1 MRRILAGAIT
11 AACIS
16 SAAGPNAA
24 AAHATAAEGAAEA
37 ASAQTGAMSGD
48 ARGRSKRPPMAGASR
63 VCERQMAQAAAKH
76 GVPLGMLYAVG
87 LTESGNRGSLQP
99 YAMNIGGKAY
109 FGATAADVVQR
120 LTQAQQE
127 GVRLVDLGCMQINH
141 HYHRAKFA
149 SLEAM
154 IDPAQNVEYATRF
167 LKELKER
174 EEAGRWRSPAIMPG
188 RTTTRRRRP
197 MSAGSSP
204 TWSPPASATGRR
216 APRHSASRQAQPI

>member
-1 MRRILAGAIT
+1 MRRRLAAAFA

-16 SAAGPNAA
+16 SAAGPAA
-24 AAHATAAEGAAEA
+24 AN
-37 ASAQTGAMSGD
+37 
-48 ARGRSKRPPMAGASR
+48 
-63 VCERQMAQAAAKH
+63 VCEQQMARAAARH

-87 LTESGNRGSLQP
+87 LTESGKRGSLQP
-99 YAMNIGGKAY
+99 YAMNIEGKAY
-109 FGATAADVVQR
+109 FGTSAADVMQR
-120 LTQAQQE
+120 LDQARRE

-174 EEAGRWRSPAIMPG
+174 EGSWTLAVARYHAGPNNNPAQKVYVCRVITNMV
-188 RTTTRRRRP
+188 
-197 MSAGSSP
+197 
-204 TWSPPASATGRR
+204 ATGFGNWTPGAKAFCR
-216 APRHSASRQAQPI
+216 

>member
-11 AACIS
+11 AACIC

-37 ASAQTGAMSGD
+37 ASAQTGAMGGD

-174 EEAGRWRSPAIMPG
+174 EGSWTLAVARYHAGPNNNPAQKAYVCRVITNMVASGFGNWTPG
-188 RTTTRRRRP
+188 
-197 MSAGSSP
+197 AK
-204 TWSPPASATGRR
+204 AFC
-216 APRHSASRQAQPI
+216 Q

>member
-1 MRRILAGAIT
+1 MKRILAGAIT

-16 SAAGPNAA
+16 SVVGPAA
-24 AAHATAAEGAAEA
+24 AAAP
-37 ASAQTGAMSGD
+37 GD
-48 ARGRSKRPPMAGASR
+48 ASR

-87 LTESGNRGSLQP
+87 LTESGNRGSIQH
-99 YAMNIGGKAY
+99 YAMNIQGKAY
-109 FGATAADVVQR
+109 FGSSAADVVQR
-120 LTQAQQE
+120 LAQAQRE

-174 EEAGRWRSPAIMPG
+174 EGSWTLAVARYHAGPNNNPAQKVYVCRVITNMVASGFGNWTPG
-188 RTTTRRRRP
+188 
-197 MSAGSSP
+197 AK
-204 TWSPPASATGRR
+204 AFC
-216 APRHSASRQAQPI
+216 Q

>member
-1 MRRILAGAIT
+1 MKRILAGAIT

-16 SAAGPNAA
+16 SVVGPAA
-24 AAHATAAEGAAEA
+24 AAAP
-37 ASAQTGAMSGD
+37 GD
-48 ARGRSKRPPMAGASR
+48 ASR

-99 YAMNIGGKAY
+99 YAMNIQGKAY
-109 FGATAADVVQR
+109 FGSSAADVVQR
-120 LTQAQQE
+120 LAQAQRE

-174 EEAGRWRSPAIMPG
+174 EGSWTLAVARYHAGPNNNPAQKVYVCRVITNMVASGFGNWTPG
-188 RTTTRRRRP
+188 
-197 MSAGSSP
+197 AK
-204 TWSPPASATGRR
+204 AFC
-216 APRHSASRQAQPI
+216 Q

>member
-1 MRRILAGAIT
+1 MRRILAGAIA

-16 SAAGPNAA
+16 SAAPAA
-24 AAHATAAEGAAEA
+24 ANI
-37 ASAQTGAMSGD
+37 
-48 ARGRSKRPPMAGASR
+48 
-63 VCERQMAQAAAKH
+63 CERQMAQAAARH

-87 LTESGNRGSLQP
+87 LTESGKRGSLQP

-109 FGATAADVVQR
+109 FGASAADVMER
-120 LTQAQQE
+120 LAQAQRE

-174 EEAGRWRSPAIMPG
+174 EGSWTLAVARYHAGPNNNPAQKLYVCRVITNMV
-188 RTTTRRRRP
+188 
-197 MSAGSSP
+197 
-204 TWSPPASATGRR
+204 ATGFGNWTPG
-216 APRHSASRQAQPI
+216 AKAFCQ

>member
-1 MRRILAGAIT
+1 MKRILAGAIT

-16 SAAGPNAA
+16 SVVGPAA
-24 AAHATAAEGAAEA
+24 AAAP
-37 ASAQTGAMSGD
+37 GD
-48 ARGRSKRPPMAGASR
+48 ASR

-99 YAMNIGGKAY
+99 YAMNIQGKAY
-109 FGATAADVVQR
+109 FGSSAADVVQR
-120 LTQAQQE
+120 LAQAQRE

-174 EEAGRWRSPAIMPG
+174 EGSWTLAVARYHAGPNNNPAQKVYVCRVITNMVASGFGNLTPG
-188 RTTTRRRRP
+188 
-197 MSAGSSP
+197 AK
-204 TWSPPASATGRR
+204 AFC
-216 APRHSASRQAQPI
+216 Q

>member
-1 MRRILAGAIT
+1 MKRILAGAIT

-16 SAAGPNAA
+16 SVVGPAA
-24 AAHATAAEGAAEA
+24 AAAL
-37 ASAQTGAMSGD
+37 GD
-48 ARGRSKRPPMAGASR
+48 ASR

-99 YAMNIGGKAY
+99 YAMNIQGKAY
-109 FGATAADVVQR
+109 FGSTAADVVQR
-120 LTQAQQE
+120 LAQAQRE

-174 EEAGRWRSPAIMPG
+174 EGSWTLAVARYHAGPNNNPAQKVYVCRVITNMVASGFGNWTPG
-188 RTTTRRRRP
+188 
-197 MSAGSSP
+197 AK
-204 TWSPPASATGRR
+204 AFC
-216 APRHSASRQAQPI
+216 Q

>member
-1 MRRILAGAIT
+1 MKRYLAGAIA

-16 SAAGPNAA
+16 SAAPAKAN
-24 AAHATAAEGAAEA
+24 
-37 ASAQTGAMSGD
+37 
-48 ARGRSKRPPMAGASR
+48 

-87 LTESGNRGSLQP
+87 LTESGKRGSLQP
-99 YAMNIGGKAY
+99 YAMNIEGKAY
-109 FGATAADVVQR
+109 FGTSAADVMQR
-120 LTQAQQE
+120 LAEAQRA

-174 EEAGRWRSPAIMPG
+174 EGSWTLAVARYHAGPNNNPAQKVYVCRVITNMV
-188 RTTTRRRRP
+188 
-197 MSAGSSP
+197 
-204 TWSPPASATGRR
+204 ATGFGNWTPG
-216 APRHSASRQAQPI
+216 AKAFCQ

>member
-1 MRRILAGAIT
+1 MRRILAGAIA

-16 SAAGPNAA
+16 SAA
-24 AAHATAAEGAAEA
+24 
-37 ASAQTGAMSGD
+37 ASAAPADT
-48 ARGRSKRPPMAGASR
+48 SR
-63 VCERQMAQAAAKH
+63 ICERQMAQAAVKH

-99 YAMNIGGKAY
+99 FAMNIQGKAY
-109 FGATAADVVQR
+109 FGTSAADVVQR
-120 LTQAQQE
+120 LGQAQRE

-174 EEAGRWRSPAIMPG
+174 EGSWTLAVARYHAGPNNNPAQKVYVCRVITNMVASGFGNWTPG
-188 RTTTRRRRP
+188 
-197 MSAGSSP
+197 AK
-204 TWSPPASATGRR
+204 AFC
-216 APRHSASRQAQPI
+216 Q

>member
-16 SAAGPNAA
+16 SIAGPNAA

-37 ASAQTGAMSGD
+37 ASAQTGAMGGD

-174 EEAGRWRSPAIMPG
+174 EGSWTLAVARYHAGPNNNPAQKAYVCRVITNMVASGFGNWTPG
-188 RTTTRRRRP
+188 
-197 MSAGSSP
+197 AK
-204 TWSPPASATGRR
+204 AFC
-216 APRHSASRQAQPI
+216 Q

>member
-1 MRRILAGAIT
+1 MRRILAGAIA

-16 SAAGPNAA
+16 SPAGT
-24 AAHATAAEGAAEA
+24 ATAAAP
-37 ASAQTGAMSGD
+37 GD
-48 ARGRSKRPPMAGASR
+48 TSR

-99 YAMNIGGKAY
+99 YAMNIQGKAY
-109 FGATAADVVQR
+109 FGTSAADVVQR

-174 EEAGRWRSPAIMPG
+174 EGSWTLAVARYHAGPNNNPAQKVYVCRVITNMVASGFGNWTPG
-188 RTTTRRRRP
+188 AKTFC
-197 MSAGSSP
+197 
-204 TWSPPASATGRR
+204 
-216 APRHSASRQAQPI
+216 Q